1 MRITRLNS
9 FDSLN
14 ESKVLDS
21 IKSWLSRS
29 LGGPIKKLDELIFDY
44 KSKEL
49 GYVEEW
55 EDTLTDIDAL
65 EITSQTAKDVA
76 EDKSAKRM
84 IERKKDLLARIKD
97 KHKKETDLIF
107 SKAKSIIG
115 KDNKLEE
122 YWGKEKAEA
131 DSEIAKKMYD
141 IAKDLSNDDL
151 KKTLYDKYKKAI
163 SNSEAAVKDY
173 TKKFSRIKSEK
184 SLGKERLA
192 KIAGLPL
199 SEFMEEIK
207 ELSEG
212 EAKEV
217 HKIATEKRNTLYADM
232 DVQVEKLKRESSE
245 ASDKALI
252 AKKIDRIK
260 KRYMEEVR
268 EYRTKITLAKKYF

>member
-84 IERKKDLLARIKD
+84 IERKKGQ
-97 KHKKETDLIF
+97 T
-107 SKAKSIIG
+107 
-115 KDNKLEE
+115 
-122 YWGKEKAEA
+122 
-131 DSEIAKKMYD
+131 
-141 IAKDLSNDDL
+141 
-151 KKTLYDKYKKAI
+151 
-163 SNSEAAVKDY
+163 
-173 TKKFSRIKSEK
+173 
-184 SLGKERLA
+184 
-192 KIAGLPL
+192 
-199 SEFMEEIK
+199 
-207 ELSEG
+207 
-212 EAKEV
+212 
-217 HKIATEKRNTLYADM
+217 
-232 DVQVEKLKRESSE
+232 
-245 ASDKALI
+245 
-252 AKKIDRIK
+252 
-260 KRYMEEVR
+260 
-268 EYRTKITLAKKYF
+268 

>member
-131 DSEIAKKMYD
+131 DAEIAKKMYD

-173 TKKFSRIKSEK
+173 TKKFSKIKSEK

-199 SEFMEEIK
+199 SEFMDEIK

-252 AKKIDRIK
+252 AKKIDKIK

>member
-1 MRITRLNS
+1 MKITRLDS
-9 FDSLN
+9 FDTLN

-97 KHKKETDLIF
+97 KHRKETDLIF

-131 DSEIAKKMYD
+131 DAEIAKKMYD
-141 IAKDLSNDDL
+141 IAKDLSNDEL

-163 SNSEAAVKDY
+163 SNSDAAIKDY
-173 TKKFSRIKSEK
+173 TKRFSKIKSEK
-184 SLGKERLA
+184 SLSKEKLV
-192 KIAGLPL
+192 KITNLPL

-207 ELSEG
+207 DLSEG

-217 HKIATEKRNTLYADM
+217 HKIATDKRNTLYAEM
-232 DVQVEKLKRESSE
+232 DVQIEKIKRGASSSSGKE
-245 ASDKALI
+245 LASKRI
-252 AKKIDRIK
+252 EKIK
-260 KRYMEEVR
+260 KKYMEEVR